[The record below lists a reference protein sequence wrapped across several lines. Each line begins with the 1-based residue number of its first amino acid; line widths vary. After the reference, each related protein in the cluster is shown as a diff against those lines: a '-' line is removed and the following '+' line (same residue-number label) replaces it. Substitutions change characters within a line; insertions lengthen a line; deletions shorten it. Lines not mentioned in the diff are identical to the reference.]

1 LIGLSSNSRQQARLW
16 HFGMLLAGF
25 AVLAPVLSL
34 LVLAVQG
41 SPGHWAH
48 LLDHVLPHA
57 FVQTVTLLIGVGA
70 VSAALGVGG
79 AWLVTAYDFP
89 WRTTLSWAL
98 MLPLAVPT
106 YIVAYAYLDV
116 LHPIGPVQ
124 GALRWA
130 LGYDSPREFR
140 LPDLRNL
147 PGAIVLMGFVLYPY
161 VYLTTRSMF
170 ATQAASL
177 IEASRL
183 LGHGPRSTFFRVVL
197 PLARPAVAVGLSL
210 VLLET
215 LNDIGA
221 SEFLGIQTLTVSV
234 YTTWVS
240 RSDLAGAAQI
250 ALLMLGLV
258 IALIAAERRGRQRLR
273 YSAGRRA
280 HPLRPRRLE
289 GVQAGLATLLAA
301 APVVIGFLVPAV
313 YLLQQTVGRLAQ
325 EGPPSVQLLRAGWNT
340 VAISL
345 WATLLTL
352 ALGLVVAWS
361 AHIMIRPRRWQQAL
375 PRLATLG
382 YALPGTVLAIG
393 LLFPVMALDHALVW
407 LRDLFGLDSVRLI
420 LMGSPLVLAVAYV
433 IRFLTISV
441 GSVEAGLARIPA
453 SMEQAAR
460 LLNETLNG
468 TLRRVHLPLLK
479 PALATAALLVFVDSM
494 KELSATLLLRPMNF
508 ETLATWLY
516 GEAARGTYEEGAIA
530 ALGIVLAGLIP
541 LIMLSRVQQHNRHEH
556 HA

>member
-1 LIGLSSNSRQQARLW
+1 LIRLSWSSRQQARLW
-16 HFGMLLAGF
+16 HSGMLLAGL

-41 SPGHWAH
+41 SPGHWTH

-57 FVQTVTLLIGVGA
+57 FVQTVILLAGVG
-70 VSAALGVGG
+70 VLSAALGVGG

-89 WRTTLSWAL
+89 GRTTLSWAL

-106 YIVAYAYLDV
+106 YIVAYAYLDI

-124 GALRWA
+124 GAVRWV
-130 LGYDSPREFR
+130 LGYDSPRDFR

-147 PGAIVLMGFVLYPY
+147 PGAILLMGFVLYPY

-197 PLARPAVAVGLSL
+197 PLARPALAVGLSL

-234 YTTWVS
+234 YTTWIS

-250 ALLMLGLV
+250 ALLMLCLV
-258 IALIAAERRGRQRLR
+258 IALIAAERQGRRRLR

-280 HPLRPRRLE
+280 HPLQPRPLH
-289 GVQAGLATLLAA
+289 GAAAWLAALLAA
-301 APVVIGFLVPAV
+301 APIVVGFLVPAA
-313 YLLQQTVGRLAQ
+313 YLLEQTVGRLLQ
-325 EGPPSVQLLRAGWNT
+325 EGPPSAQLLHAGLNT
-340 VAISL
+340 VGISL
-345 WATLLTL
+345 VAMLITLF
-352 ALGLVVAWS
+352 LGLVVAWS
-361 AHIMIRPRRWQQAL
+361 AHIMVRPQPWQRAL

-393 LLFPVMALDHALVW
+393 LLFPVTAMDHGLAW
-407 LRDLFGLDSVRLI
+407 LRDHLGLESMRLV
-420 LMGSPLVLAVAYV
+420 LMGSPLVLAVAYA

-441 GSVEAGLARIPA
+441 GSIEAGLMRVAP

-530 ALGIVLAGLIP
+530 ALGIVLAGLVP
-541 LIMLSRVQQHNRHEH
+541 LIALARLQQQTHHGH